1 MEILSYP
8 VTPFVVNCYV
18 IRDGDE
24 AIVVDPGEATPAVL
38 RAVAGYRVKAIVN
51 THGHCDHCGGNGALV
66 ASTGAELLIHKADLP
81 LLEHLEAQGR
91 MFGVPM
97 EASPSPNRFL
107 EEGDT
112 VSFGSVSLDVLHA
125 PGHSPGHIVL
135 RGDGFV
141 LCGDVLF
148 AGSIGR
154 TDLLGGSYEQLL
166 DSIRTKILPLPD
178 TTVVYSG
185 HGPHTTV
192 GEERRTN
199 PFLAGL

>member
-8 VTPFVVNCYV
+8 VTPFMVNCYV
-18 IRDGDE
+18 LRDGGE
-24 AIVVDPGEATPAVL
+24 AVVVDPGEATPAVL
-38 RAVAGYRVKAIVN
+38 KAIAGYRVRSIVN
-51 THGHCDHCGGNGALV
+51 THGHCDHCGGNAAVV

-81 LLEHLEAQGR
+81 LLEHIEAQGQ

-97 EASPSPNRFL
+97 EASPLPTRFL

-112 VSFGSVSLDVLHA
+112 ISFGAVSLDVLHA
-125 PGHSPGHIVL
+125 PGHSPGHIIL
-135 RGDGFV
+135 SGDGFIIS
-141 LCGDVLF
+141 GDVLF

-154 TDLLGGSYEQLL
+154 TDLPGGSYGQLL
-166 DSIRTKILPLPD
+166 ESIRTKILPLPD
-178 TTVVYSG
+178 ATLVYSG

-199 PFLAGL
+199 PFLADL

>member
-18 IRDGDE
+18 LRDNGE
-24 AIVVDPGEATPAVL
+24 AIVVDPGEATPSVL
-38 RAVAGYRVKAIVN
+38 KATAGYLVRSIVN
-51 THGHCDHCGGNGALV
+51 THCHCDHCGGNGALM
-66 ASTGAELLIHKADLP
+66 ASTGAELLIHRADLP
-81 LLEHLEAQGR
+81 LLEHIEEQGQ

-97 EASPSPNRFL
+97 EASPPPTRFL
-107 EEGDT
+107 EEGDKVT
-112 VSFGSVSLDVLHA
+112 FGGVSLTVLHA
-125 PGHSPGHIVL
+125 PGHSPGHVIL
-135 RGDGFV
+135 LGEGFI

-154 TDLLGGSYEQLL
+154 TDLPGGSYGQLL
-166 DSIRTKILPLPD
+166 ESIRTKILPLPD
-178 TTVVYSG
+178 PTIVYSG